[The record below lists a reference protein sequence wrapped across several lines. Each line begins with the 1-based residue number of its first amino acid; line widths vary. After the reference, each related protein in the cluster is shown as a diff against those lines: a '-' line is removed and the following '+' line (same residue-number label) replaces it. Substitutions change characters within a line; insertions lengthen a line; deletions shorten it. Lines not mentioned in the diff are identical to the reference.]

1 MGKDK
6 IVIYFGFNNPII
18 YKRGVENVILSQS
31 VALPQ
36 DTKKYYVFFG
46 KKDENFFWN
55 DIKCV
60 SIKHN
65 LFRFFKLNKFVNK
78 LCKNS
83 ECVIHSHN
91 YLMSFFLLRKTDIF
105 TVHDGLF
112 YLSSQTNH
120 KFKNIFKFMEKAVY
134 RKSKL
139 VHFISNFSKEKSLY
153 SNTNFTI
160 IYNTTPLEQIKVK
173 FEKKFWNSK
182 KIKVFTVRSIEER
195 VNIELLIELAQKNS
209 NFEIKVSGKGPLL
222 EKYRNEIKEKKL
234 DNIELMGFLKDEEIL
249 KYYNS
254 CDIVT
259 VLAKYGEGFG
269 LPIIEGYLHNKPV
282 FASNVCAIPE
292 IIIDKKFL
300 VYNDTLD
307 ISSKINDYYKN
318 KNSYN
323 FIKYYNENFS
333 YDKILKEYNNM
344 YASYILNNMKKIDY

>member
-1 MGKDK
+1 MGKEK

-36 DTKKYYVFFG
+36 GTKKYYVFFG

-65 LFRFFKLNKFVNK
+65 LFRFFKLNKFINK
-78 LCKNS
+78 LYKNA

-91 YLMSFFLLRKTDIF
+91 YLMSFFLWRKTDIF

-120 KFKNIFKFMEKAVY
+120 KLKNFFKFIEKVVY
-134 RKSKL
+134 KKSKL
-139 VHFISNFSKEKSLY
+139 IHFISKFSKKESLY
-153 SNTNFTI
+153 SKDNFVI
-160 IYNTTPLEQIKVK
+160 IYNTTPLE
-173 FEKKFWNSK
+173 
-182 KIKVFTVRSIEER
+182 KIKTNFERNFWDSERIKIFTVRSIEER
-195 VNIELLIELAQKNS
+195 ANIDLLIELAQKNS
-209 NFEIKVSGKGPLL
+209 NFEIKISGKGPLL
-222 EKYRNEIKEKKL
+222 EKYRNEIKNKKL
-234 DNIELMGFLKDEEIL
+234 KNIELMGFLEDEKIR

-254 CDIVT
+254 CDVVT

-269 LPIIEGYLHNKPV
+269 LPIIEGYLHNKPI
-282 FASNVCAIPE
+282 FASNISAIPE

-300 VYNDTLD
+300 VNDTVMDLEN
-307 ISSKINDYYKN
+307 KIQKYFKEN
-318 KNSYN
+318 KSYN
-323 FIKYYNENFS
+323 FEKYYYDNFGN
-333 YDKILKEYNNM
+333 DVIKEKYIKLYNQVFF
-344 YASYILNNMKKIDY
+344 KIDKNN

>member
-31 VALPQ
+31 EALSKNV
-36 DTKKYYVFFG
+36 KKYYVFFG
-46 KKDENFFWN
+46 TRNEDFFWN

-60 SIKHN
+60 SIKHD

-282 FASNVCAIPE
+282 FASNSSAIPE
-292 IIIDKKFL
+292 IIINKEFL
-300 VYNDTLD
+300 VNNEVTELEN
-307 ISSKINDYYKN
+307 KIQNYFDEN
-318 KNSYN
+318 
-323 FIKYYNENFS
+323 KYYNFEKYYYDNFGN
-333 YDKILKEYNNM
+333 DVIKKK
-344 YASYILNNMKKIDY
+344 YIKLYSQF

>member
-31 VALPQ
+31 EALSKNV
-36 DTKKYYVFFG
+36 KKYYVFFG
-46 KKDENFFWN
+46 TRNEDFFWN

-60 SIKHN
+60 SIKHD

-153 SNTNFTI
+153 SNNNFTI

-282 FASNVCAIPE
+282 FASNSSAIPE
-292 IIIDKKFL
+292 IIINKEFL
-300 VYNDTLD
+300 VNNEVTELEN
-307 ISSKINDYYKN
+307 KIQNYFDEN
-318 KNSYN
+318 
-323 FIKYYNENFS
+323 KYYNFEKYYYDNFGN
-333 YDKILKEYNNM
+333 DVIKKK
-344 YASYILNNMKKIDY
+344 YIKLYSQF